1 MASAGDVRDI
11 MGLSGGPE
19 ITKEMIMGRGGG
31 KKKKKKKKSIG
42 PEGLSGL
49 EQGSSGGGVKKR
61 PEGMARELYNLLYGG
76 SDSKDA
82 PPLISSESLSGIPD
96 LGYKR
101 LKAKLGLR
109 KVRPWIWMKF
119 VNPARNDGL
128 VLKHWRRAADEGKD
142 YPFARFNKKLEIPM
156 YTDLEYQNHLSSE
169 SEDGKG
175 WSRAETD
182 HLFDLCRRFDLR
194 FTVIQDRYSS
204 QLHNFPQRSIEDLK
218 ERYYNVNEKL
228 ESIRMDSVNGRL
240 YDADHERRRKEQ
252 LIRLYNR
259 TPEQIQEEEMLKAEL
274 KKIESRKREREKKA
288 QDLQKLLDHA
298 DASTPPKQSDKKTSH
313 SSSSNSGGS
322 SKKKSVPQSS
332 GSSSSSSNQRSSK
345 PDIVNSLDAIAG
357 IKFPEISS
365 SKGPSIYLRSHR
377 MKLPPSV
384 GQKKTK
390 AIETMLS
397 EIPGL
402 ENSPMATEDLS
413 TAFNDLRSDMVLLY
427 ELKNALALCESEL
440 SSIRAQYEALAPHK
454 STLEIPERLK
464 NYFSH
469 KEKATKSIS
478 DVIDVVG
485 NGGGPPVRKRK
496 AALEQSNVL
505 KKIKNK
511 NF

>member
-1 MASAGDVRDI
+1 MASPGDVRDI

-19 ITKEMIMGRGGG
+19 ITKEMIMGRSDG
-31 KKKKKKKKSIG
+31 KKKKKKKKREDG
-42 PEGLSGL
+42 AL
-49 EQGSSGGGVKKR
+49 GGEVKRR

-82 PPLISSESLSGIPD
+82 PPLIPTDTLNGGPD
-96 LGYKR
+96 IGYKR

-128 VLKHWRRAADEGKD
+128 ILRHWRRAADEGKD
-142 YPFARFNKKLEIPM
+142 YPFSRFNKKLEIPM
-156 YTDLEYQNHLSSE
+156 YTDLEYQNHLSSDG
-169 SEDGKG
+169 EDGKG

-194 FTVIQDRYSS
+194 FTVIHDRYSRNNAS
-204 QLHNFPQRSIEDLK
+204 SFPQRSIEDLK
-218 ERYYNVNEKL
+218 ERYYNVTEKL
-228 ESIRMDSVNGRL
+228 ESIRMDSSSTSNSTKL
-240 YDADHERRRKEQ
+240 YDAEHERRRKEQ

-259 TPEQIQEEEMLKAEL
+259 TPEQIEEEEMLKNEL
-274 KKIESRKREREKKA
+274 KKIENRKREREKKA

-298 DASTPPKQSDKKTSH
+298 EASVTPKQEKKSQSLTNQGAS
-313 SSSSNSGGS
+313 S
-322 SKKKSVPQSS
+322 SKKKTVSVSS
-332 GSSSSSSNQRSSK
+332 AVVPRSSK
-345 PDIVNSLDAIAG
+345 PDVSSSLDATTG
-357 IKFPEISS
+357 IKFPET
-365 SKGPSIYLRSHR
+365 SKGSSIYLRSSR

-390 AIETMLS
+390 AIETMLT
-397 EIPGL
+397 EIQGM
-402 ENSPMATEDLS
+402 EMNPMPTEEIATE
-413 TAFNDLRSDMVLLY
+413 FNDLRSDMVLLY
-427 ELKNALALCESEL
+427 ELKNALVVCESEL
-440 SSIRAQYEALAPHK
+440 QSIKAQYEALAPNK
-454 STLEIPERLK
+454 SLEIPDRLK
-464 NYFSH
+464 NYFNN
-469 KEKATKSIS
+469 KEKTKSIS

-485 NGGGPPVRKRK
+485 NGAAPPVRKRK